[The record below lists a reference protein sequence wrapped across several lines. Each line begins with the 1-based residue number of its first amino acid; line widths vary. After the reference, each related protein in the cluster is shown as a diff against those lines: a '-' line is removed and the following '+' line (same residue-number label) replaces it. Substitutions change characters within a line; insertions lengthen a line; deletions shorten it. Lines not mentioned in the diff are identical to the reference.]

1 MAARAAHAADV
12 IAWRR
17 KVWRTVFPF
26 QPAGDEFNVEPGE
39 GSRVAQIVETNCV

>member
-12 IAWRR
+12 IARRR

-26 QPAGDEFNVEPGE
+26 QPAGDEFNAEPGE
-39 GSRVAQIVETNCV
+39 GSRVPLTNPQC